1 MSIRRNEVEAAM
13 DPVVNDIL
21 SVQSTLIFQIPVE
34 IINLTLYVTITIL
47 VRKYATYLS
56 NC

>member
-1 MSIRRNEVEAAM
+1 MSIWRNEVEAAM

-34 IINLTLYVTITIL
+34 IINLTLYVSIL
-47 VRKYATYLS
+47 VSK
-56 NC
+56 